1 MPLNFPTLDI
11 SLALWFYEEFIATPH
26 RQKRHLRRVYG
37 FSGGRPSSSEDWELF
52 AAILLKSSKN
62 AETRY
67 GHDLAAAEVKS
78 ARVGSSFEYQYHL
91 NTGVAKL
98 DAERTID
105 HVFVSYD
112 DHSVTVRL
120 IPGQTLQLIPGQT
133 LQPIFESWREGLL
146 SNYDATNPNRRQR
159 FRKNIPYGVVMR
171 EGQILLR
178 LEDGQLTQPAL
189 PTPQEQAQA
198 RARGEALLVSR
209 APDPASE

>member
-1 MPLNFPTLDI
+1 MSGLDLDFP
-11 SLALWFYEEFIATPH
+11 LALWFYEEFIARPH
-26 RQKRHLRRVYG
+26 QQKRAIRQAYG
-37 FSGGRPSSSEDWELF
+37 FSEGRPGSSEDWELF

-62 AETRY
+62 TKTRY

-98 DAERTID
+98 DAEHTID

-120 IPGQTLQLIPGQT
+120 VSGAALKAL
-133 LQPIFESWREGLL
+133 FESWRESLL
-146 SNYDATNPNRRQR
+146 SNYDASNLNRRQR
-159 FRKNIPYGVVMR
+159 FRKNIPYGMVVR

-178 LEDGQLTQPAL
+178 IEDGQLTQPAP
-189 PTPQEQAQA
+189 PTMQEQAQA
-198 RARGEALLVSR
+198 RVRGEALTVPQV
-209 APDPASE
+209 PDPASE